1 VAIPLADFTN
11 PTNIANHSGY
21 LIGMPGDNGA
31 TPFTFYFTDIEL
43 LTDVPTPPP
52 EPTNPINVTFES
64 HDNSGY
70 TLGKPPGEPDSDFG
84 GAGSSIAAT
93 APATSSGRVAQVV
106 KADQAQTSAGTTF
119 LTLDAGDGELVT
131 TEHPLVTMRVWSPE
145 AGTKV
150 LLKLETLDNPP
161 EGGTKFVEVEAF
173 TTAAKSWQ
181 TLSFDFSNADHDLS
195 LAKASVFFDFGQT
208 GTGQTFYFDNVSFL
222 NRADALAT
230 PTALAFSDEFGG
242 FVHNATGAPSAPAT
256 HWTRETGTGNNGWG
270 NGESQVY
277 TSDLS
282 NAFVE
287 DGTLHIVANK
297 TGTSITSA
305 RLKSDLP
312 DLDPYGYIEVR
323 AKLPAETGAW
333 PAIWMLGNGT
343 WPDTGEIDIV
353 EWARMF
359 ADNQA
364 QAAIHFKGDNN
375 QSITSYGN
383 TAFKASTTLSTDIDS
398 FHTYQLW
405 WSPDAIRVGVDGDVT
420 TAYFEYLK
428 PAGATA
434 SWWPYDHPMDLI
446 LNVAVGGSMGG
457 TVPAGDFTYTME
469 VDYVRVFQQGS
480 IFDVGDLLSAVETGT
495 NGALL
500 QSVSGASIAR
510 TTIDLAGVREAV
522 DEAGI
527 TDIAGVDTLL
537 TAASTG
543 VMARLSGAGMDQV
556 DLDDALVDA
565 LAGAGID
572 LGGSFTGD
580 ALQTIARADGT
591 GSISWIQASV
601 LDLIEVGIDRVLLP
615 ATTDEAVLALRDDAD
630 TTTIVDLTG
639 LPFFVRNADQAV
651 ALAVDDDDVVA
662 LLADATS
669 LQALAAQGVTALR
682 PDGSVTSTHIEDLTH
697 ASAST
702 PLQVRSA
709 ADLTS
714 EQAELLGLGTT
725 PGDPFGPFM
734 LQPV

>member
-1 VAIPLADFTN
+1 
-11 PTNIANHSGY
+11 
-21 LIGMPGDNGA
+21 
-31 TPFTFYFTDIEL
+31 
-43 LTDVPTPPP
+43 
-52 EPTNPINVTFES
+52 
-64 HDNSGY
+64 
-70 TLGKPPGEPDSDFG
+70 
-84 GAGSSIAAT
+84 
-93 APATSSGRVAQVV
+93 
-106 KADQAQTSAGTTF
+106 
-119 LTLDAGDGELVT
+119 
-131 TEHPLVTMRVWSPE
+131 MRVWSPE

-173 TTAAKSWQ
+173 TTAAQSWQ

-208 GTGQTFYFDNVSFL
+208 GTGKTFYFDNVSFL

-242 FVHNATGAPSAPAT
+242 FLHDEAGGASTPAA
-256 HWTRETGTGNNGWG
+256 HWTRETGRGPNNNGWG

-277 TSDLS
+277 TDNLS

-287 DGTLHIVANK
+287 GGTLHIVAVK
-297 TGTSITSA
+297 DGTSITSA

-312 DLDPYGYIEVR
+312 DLEPYGYIEVR

-383 TAFKASTTLSTDIDS
+383 TAFKASTTLSTDIDN

-405 WSPDAIRVGVDGDVT
+405 WSPDAIRIGVDGDVT
-420 TAYFEYLK
+420 TAHFEYLK

-434 SWWPYDHPMDLI
+434 SWWPYDNPMDLI
-446 LNVAVGGSMGG
+446 LNVAVGGTMGG

-480 IFDVGDLLSAVETGT
+480 IFDVGDVLSAVENST

-500 QSVSGASIAR
+500 QSVSSASIAR

-522 DEAGI
+522 NEAGI
-527 TDIAGVDTLL
+527 TDIAGVDTLF
-537 TAASTG
+537 TALSTG

-556 DLDDALVDA
+556 DLDEALVDA

-572 LGGSFTGD
+572 LGDSFTGD
-580 ALQTIARADGT
+580 TLQTIAHADGT
-591 GSISWIQASV
+591 GSTAWVQASV

-615 ATTDEAVLALRDDAD
+615 AATDEAVLALRDKAD
-630 TTTIVDLTG
+630 TTTSVDLTG

-651 ALAVDDDDVVA
+651 ALVLDDDDVAA
-662 LLADATS
+662 LLAGATS
-669 LQALAAQGVTALR
+669 MQALAAQGITELR
-682 PDGSVTSTHIEDLTH
+682 PDLSVTSERLSALTQ
-697 ASAST
+697 ASVST
-702 PLQVRSA
+702 PMQVSSA
-709 ADLTS
+709 ADVTS
-714 EQAELLGLGTT
+714 EQVDLLGLGAVSS
-725 PGDPFGPFM
+725 DPFGPFAP
-734 LQPV
+734 LSPI